1 MQKSQ
6 QLLSCVMDQALPP
19 SLLRRRSRMQLA
31 TAVLL
36 LATIAGAAWSLNR
49 VLRPS
54 IASADIVIAEVKR
67 GNVDN
72 TIDAAGVVIPVHE
85 EVVSSPGASRIAR
98 VLAKPGQHVAQG
110 ELLLE
115 LDDRTIRLALE
126 TLKEQLA
133 QQDNRV
139 TTLTL
144 ERDQKLKQTAS
155 AIELLEIDLQAARV
169 RHERNQKLRTSGIV
183 SGEDLLTAELNVQR
197 AEIGLRQQRELLVD
211 TRRATATA
219 VAATGLQQAILQKQI
234 TQQEAL
240 LAQTR
245 VTAPFA
251 GMLTFLVEEAG
262 ASVAA
267 GQLVARV
274 SELQNY
280 RVEATLSDFHA
291 SVLAAGQLVK
301 VEQNGAVIDG
311 VIHTIL
317 PEIQNGTIKLL
328 VDLAR
333 PHDPMLRNKMRV
345 DVHIV
350 TARRANVLV
359 LSSLGAFNGQGAQE
373 AFVVRDGVAQK
384 TTLKL
389 GASDGKVVEVA
400 SGARVGDRFIVSNTS
415 TFKDHDTLRINQ

>member
-1 MQKSQ
+1 
-6 QLLSCVMDQALPP
+6 MDQAIPP
-19 SLLRRRSRMQLA
+19 AQLRRRSRRQIALG
-31 TAVLL
+31 AVLL
-36 LATIAGAAWSLNR
+36 AGVCAAAWGINR
-49 VLRPS
+49 VIRPTVD
-54 IASADIVIAEVKR
+54 SADIIVAAVKR

-85 EVVSSPGASRIAR
+85 EVVSSPGASRIAK
-98 VLAKPGQHVAQG
+98 VHAKPGQQVQAG

-115 LDDRTIRLALE
+115 LDDRAIRLALE

-133 QQDNRV
+133 QQDNRIV
-139 TTLTL
+139 TLRL
-144 ERDQKLKQTAS
+144 EMEQKLKQTSS

-169 RHERNQKLRTSGIV
+169 RHDRNQKLRTSGIV
-183 SGEDLLTAELNVQR
+183 SGEDLMTAELNVKR

-211 TRRATATA
+211 TRRGTATA
-219 VAATGLQQAILQKQI
+219 VAAAGLQQAILQKQI
-234 TQQEAL
+234 AQQEAL

-245 VTAPFA
+245 VCAPFA
-251 GMLTFLVEEAG
+251 GMLTFVVEEAG

-274 SELQNY
+274 SEMSNY

-291 SVLAAGQLVK
+291 SLLAAGQPVR
-301 VEQNGAVIDG
+301 VEQNGAVLAG
-311 VIHTIL
+311 TIHTIL

-333 PHDPMLRNKMRV
+333 PHDPRLRNKMRV

-359 LSSLGAFNGQGAQE
+359 IDSLGAFNGQGAQS
-373 AFVVRDGVAQK
+373 AFLVQDGVARK
-384 TTLKL
+384 TTLTL
-389 GASDGKVVEVA
+389 GASDGKVAEVA
-400 SGARVGDRFIVSNTS
+400 AGARQGDVFIVSNTT
-415 TFKDHDTLRINQ
+415 TFKDRDTLRIAD

>member
-1 MQKSQ
+1 
-6 QLLSCVMDQALPP
+6 MDQALPP

-155 AIELLEIDLQAARV
+155 AIELLDIDLQAARV
-169 RHERNQKLRTSGIV
+169 KHERNQKLRTSGIV

-219 VAATGLQQAILQKQI
+219 VAAAGLQQAILQKQI

-333 PHDPMLRNKMRV
+333 PHDAMLRNKMRV

-359 LSSLGAFNGQGAQE
+359 LASLGAFNGQGAQE
-373 AFVVRDGVAQK
+373 AFVVHDGVAQK

-389 GASDGKVVEVA
+389 GASDGKVAEVA

>member
-1 MQKSQ
+1 
-6 QLLSCVMDQALPP
+6 MDQAI
-19 SLLRRRSRMQLA
+19 SHAQLRRRTYIALA
-31 TAVLL
+31 ISAVLL
-36 LATIAGAAWSLNR
+36 AGACVSVWALNR

-54 IASADIVIAEVKR
+54 VASADIVVAQVRR

-72 TIDAAGVVIPVHE
+72 TIEAAGVVIPVHE
-85 EVVSSPGASRIAR
+85 EVVTSPGASRIAR
-98 VLAKPGQHVAQG
+98 VHAKPGQQVRAG

-126 TLKEQLA
+126 ALKEQLA

-139 TTLTL
+139 VTLRL
-144 ERDQKLKQTAS
+144 EMEQKLKQTAS

-183 SGEDLLTAELNVQR
+183 SGEDLMTAELNVKR
-197 AEIGLRQQRELLVD
+197 AGIGLRQQRELLLD
-211 TRRATATA
+211 TRRGTASA
-219 VAATGLQQAILQKQI
+219 IAAAGLQQAILQKQI
-234 TQQEAL
+234 VQQEVL

-245 VTAPFA
+245 VCAPFA

-274 SELQNY
+274 AELNNY

-291 SVLAAGQLVK
+291 SLLASGQAVHI
-301 VEQNGAVIDG
+301 VQNGASLDG
-311 VIHTIL
+311 TIHTVL

-333 PHDPMLRNKMRV
+333 PHDAMLRNKMRV
-345 DVHIV
+345 DVHVV

-359 LSSLGAFNGQGAQE
+359 LDSVGAFNGRGAQE
-373 AFVVRDGVAQK
+373 AFAVRDAVATK
-384 TTLKL
+384 TMLTL
-389 GASDGKVVEVA
+389 GASDGRVVEVA
-400 SGARVGDRFIVSNTS
+400 TGAREGDAFIVSSTS
-415 TFKDHDTLRINQ
+415 SFKDHATFRITP

>member
-1 MQKSQ
+1 
-6 QLLSCVMDQALPP
+6 MDQAI
-19 SLLRRRSRMQLA
+19 SHAQLRRRTHIALA
-31 TAVLL
+31 ISAVLL
-36 LATIAGAAWSLNR
+36 AGACVSVWALNR

-54 IASADIVIAEVKR
+54 VASADIVVAQVRR

-72 TIDAAGVVIPVHE
+72 TIEAAGVVIPVHE
-85 EVVSSPGASRIAR
+85 EVVTSPGASRIAR
-98 VLAKPGQHVAQG
+98 VHAKPGQQVRAG

-126 TLKEQLA
+126 ALKEQLA

-139 TTLTL
+139 VTLCL
-144 ERDQKLKQTAS
+144 EMEQKLKQTAS

-183 SGEDLLTAELNVQR
+183 SGEDLMTAELNVKR
-197 AEIGLRQQRELLVD
+197 AGIGLRQQRELLLD
-211 TRRATATA
+211 TRRGTASA
-219 VAATGLQQAILQKQI
+219 IAAAGLQQAILQKQI
-234 TQQEAL
+234 VQQEVL

-245 VTAPFA
+245 VCAPFA

-274 SELQNY
+274 AELNNY

-291 SVLAAGQLVK
+291 SLLAFGQAVHI
-301 VEQNGAVIDG
+301 VQNGASLDG
-311 VIHTIL
+311 TIHTVL

-333 PHDPMLRNKMRV
+333 PHDAMLRNKMRV
-345 DVHIV
+345 DVHVV

-359 LSSLGAFNGQGAQE
+359 LDSVGAFNGRGAQE
-373 AFVVRDGVAQK
+373 AFAVRDAVATK
-384 TTLKL
+384 TMLTL
-389 GASDGKVVEVA
+389 GAGDGRVVEVA
-400 SGARVGDRFIVSNTS
+400 TGAREGDAFIVSSTS
-415 TFKDHDTLRINQ
+415 SFKDHATFRITP

>member
-1 MQKSQ
+1 
-6 QLLSCVMDQALPP
+6 V
-19 SLLRRRSRMQLA
+19 R
-31 TAVLL
+31 
-36 LATIAGAAWSLNR
+36 
-49 VLRPS
+49 
-54 IASADIVIAEVKR
+54 R

-72 TIDAAGVVIPVHE
+72 TIEAAGVVIPVHE
-85 EVVSSPGASRIAR
+85 EVVTSPGASRIAR
-98 VLAKPGQHVAQG
+98 VHAKPGQQVRAG

-126 TLKEQLA
+126 ALKEQLA

-139 TTLTL
+139 VTLRL
-144 ERDQKLKQTAS
+144 EMEQKLKQTAS

-183 SGEDLLTAELNVQR
+183 SGEDLMTAELNVKR
-197 AEIGLRQQRELLVD
+197 AGIGLRQQRELLLD
-211 TRRATATA
+211 TRRGTASA
-219 VAATGLQQAILQKQI
+219 IAAAGLQQAILQKQI
-234 TQQEAL
+234 VQQEVL

-245 VTAPFA
+245 VCAPFA

-274 SELQNY
+274 AELNNY

-291 SVLAAGQLVK
+291 SLLTSGQAVHI
-301 VEQNGAVIDG
+301 VQNGASLDG
-311 VIHTIL
+311 TIHTVL

-333 PHDPMLRNKMRV
+333 PHDAMLRNKMRV
-345 DVHIV
+345 DVHVV

-359 LSSLGAFNGQGAQE
+359 LDSVGAFNGRGAQE
-373 AFVVRDGVAQK
+373 AFAVRDAVATK
-384 TTLKL
+384 TMLTL
-389 GASDGKVVEVA
+389 GASDGRVVEVA
-400 SGARVGDRFIVSNTS
+400 TGAREGDAFIVSSTS
-415 TFKDHDTLRINQ
+415 SFKDHATFRITP

>member
-1 MQKSQ
+1 
-6 QLLSCVMDQALPP
+6 MDQAI
-19 SLLRRRSRMQLA
+19 SHAQLRRRTYIALA
-31 TAVLL
+31 ISAVLL
-36 LATIAGAAWSLNR
+36 AGACVSVWALNR

-54 IASADIVIAEVKR
+54 VASADIVVAQVRR

-72 TIDAAGVVIPVHE
+72 TIEAAGVVIPVHE
-85 EVVSSPGASRIAR
+85 EVVTSPGASRIAR
-98 VLAKPGQHVAQG
+98 VHAKPGQQVRAG

-126 TLKEQLA
+126 ALKEQLA

-139 TTLTL
+139 VTLRL
-144 ERDQKLKQTAS
+144 EMEQKLKQTAS

-183 SGEDLLTAELNVQR
+183 SGEDLMTAELNVKR
-197 AEIGLRQQRELLVD
+197 AGIGLRQQRELLLD
-211 TRRATATA
+211 TRRGTASA
-219 VAATGLQQAILQKQI
+219 IAAAGLQQAILQKQI
-234 TQQEAL
+234 VQQEVL

-245 VTAPFA
+245 VCAPFA

-274 SELQNY
+274 AELNNY

-291 SVLAAGQLVK
+291 SLLASGQAVHI
-301 VEQNGAVIDG
+301 VQNGASLDG
-311 VIHTIL
+311 TIHTVL

-333 PHDPMLRNKMRV
+333 PHDAMLRNKMRV
-345 DVHIV
+345 DVHVV

-359 LSSLGAFNGQGAQE
+359 LDSVGAFNGRGAQE
-373 AFVVRDGVAQK
+373 AFAVRDAVATK
-384 TTLKL
+384 TMLTL
-389 GASDGKVVEVA
+389 GAGDGRVVEVA
-400 SGARVGDRFIVSNTS
+400 TGAREGDAFIVSSTS
-415 TFKDHDTLRINQ
+415 SFKDHATFRITP

>member
-1 MQKSQ
+1 
-6 QLLSCVMDQALPP
+6 MDQAI
-19 SLLRRRSRMQLA
+19 SHAQLRRRRHVALA
-31 TAVLL
+31 ISALL
-36 LATIAGAAWSLNR
+36 LAGACVSVWALNR
-49 VLRPS
+49 VIRPS
-54 IASADIVIAEVKR
+54 VASADIVVAQVRR

-72 TIDAAGVVIPVHE
+72 TIEAAGVVIPVHE

-98 VLAKPGQHVAQG
+98 VHAKPGQQVRAG

-126 TLKEQLA
+126 ALKEQLA

-139 TTLTL
+139 VTLRL
-144 ERDQKLKQTAS
+144 EMEQKLKQTAS

-183 SGEDLLTAELNVQR
+183 SGEDLMTAELNVRR
-197 AEIGLRQQRELLVD
+197 AGIGLRQQRELLVD
-211 TRRATATA
+211 TRRGTASA
-219 VAATGLQQAILQKQI
+219 IAAAGLQQAILQKQI
-234 TQQEAL
+234 VQQEVL

-245 VTAPFA
+245 VCAPFA

-274 SELQNY
+274 AELNNY

-291 SVLAAGQLVK
+291 SLLASGQAVRI
-301 VEQNGAVIDG
+301 VQNGASLDG
-311 VIHTIL
+311 TIHTVL

-333 PHDPMLRNKMRV
+333 PHDAMLRNKMRV
-345 DVHIV
+345 DVHVV

-359 LSSLGAFNGQGAQE
+359 LDSVGAFNGRGAQE
-373 AFVVRDGVAQK
+373 AFAVRDAVATK
-384 TTLKL
+384 TMLTL
-389 GASDGKVVEVA
+389 GASDGRVVEVA
-400 SGARVGDRFIVSNTS
+400 TGAREGDAFIVSSTS
-415 TFKDHDTLRINQ
+415 SFKDHATFRITP